1 MKNLKELLTKE
12 HYLLAEYLGEMI
24 LDDYDELKKGNVI
37 KYDIS
42 QPPEEFL
49 ESLKKITEE
58 ITDCTEIFEDYV
70 NKFLIKTINSSFFIK
85 YKNTRKMNDV
95 IANTSMLTLNYLSDH
110 ATKMEFEDFMN
121 LDQIISQTLKSI
133 IPAYERFDNSM
144 GRLNNYISSS
154 KKIHEITT
162 ANINNDIIADCKNY
176 ADMMLEIPNVID
188 EYNVNEF
195 SKEDLESL
203 LRTAKTYI
211 DGSKSLIEFL
221 QCDLNDFE
229 KMITEEL
236 IKKLS
241 MGRKKLQTLVY
252 QLCSLMS

>member
-12 HYLLAEYLGEMI
+12 HYLFAEYLGEMI
-24 LDDYDELKKGNVI
+24 LDDYNELEKGSVI
-37 KYDIS
+37 VYDIS
-42 QPPEEFL
+42 QSPEEFL
-49 ESLKKITEE
+49 ESLKKIIEE

-70 NKFLIKTINSSFFIK
+70 NKFLTKTINSSFFIK

-95 IANTSMLTLNYLSDH
+95 IANTLMLTLKYLSDH
-110 ATKMEFEDFMN
+110 VAKMEFEDFMN
-121 LDQIISQTLKSI
+121 LDHNFSQILKSI
-133 IPAYERFDNSM
+133 IPVYESFDNSM

-154 KKIHEITT
+154 KKIHDITT
-162 ANINNDIIADCKNY
+162 NKNNDIITNCKNY
-176 ADMMLEIPNVID
+176 ADMMLEIPNVVD

-203 LRTAKTYI
+203 VKTAKTYI

-221 QCDLNDFE
+221 QCELNDFVE
-229 KMITEEL
+229 KTITEEL

-241 MGRKKLQTLVY
+241 MGRQKLQILVY
-252 QLCSLMS
+252 QLYSLMS

>member
-12 HYLLAEYLGEMI
+12 HYLFAEYLGEMI
-24 LDDYDELKKGNVI
+24 LDDYNELKKGSVI
-37 KYDIS
+37 VYDVS
-42 QPPEEFL
+42 QSPEEFL

-70 NKFLIKTINSSFFIK
+70 NKFLTKTINSSFFIK
-85 YKNTRKMNDV
+85 YKNTMKMNDI
-95 IANTSMLTLNYLSDH
+95 IADTSMRTLKYLSDH
-110 ATKMEFEDFMN
+110 VAKMEFEDFMN
-121 LDQIISQTLKSI
+121 LDHEISQTLKTI
-133 IPAYERFDNSM
+133 IPAYESFDNSM

-154 KKIHEITT
+154 KKIHDITT
-162 ANINNDIIADCKNY
+162 NKNNDIITDCKNY
-176 ADMMLEIPNVID
+176 ADMMLEIPNVVD
-188 EYNVNEF
+188 AYNVNEF

-203 LRTAKTYI
+203 VKTAKTYI

-229 KMITEEL
+229 KTITEEL

-241 MGRKKLQTLVY
+241 MGRLKLQTLVY
-252 QLCSLMS
+252 QLYSLMS